1 MTFRLLDIFLKD
13 LPKRIENSEMG
24 AAILVFAVKLA
35 VAMIN
40 AAAIAG

>member
-1 MTFRLLDIFLKD
+1 MWA
-13 LPKRIENSEMG
+13 RIEDGEMG
-24 AAILVFAVKLA
+24 AAILVVAVKLA